1 MKKLKRILFI
11 AKFLSRKKIIFGNIN
26 KVDILIFGNSPK
38 NFKFKKVVKVKQL
51 TNEIYFGILLLSFI
65 KFLFFTSNKTLIN
78 LTNIYFVLL
87 IKKLSPK
94 IAIGHEIN
102 FTIFKFKKFFPEK
115 KAIVYQ
121 FVHWRNIHKDHAKR
135 ILPKNVNC
143 DYFFVFDQK
152 SKKFLNFLK
161 TKFII
166 SGSVKNNEIS
176 TSKRKKLYDI
186 MFISEYRP
194 EYLKNNER
202 IRSKKLIRMINQ
214 SNDTQVY
221 VLKILNKLIKKTGI
235 KVCVALSS
243 VRSEK
248 RISISLNEEIDFFSK
263 HLDKFYY
270 ENLSSYRLA
279 DKSKLCISL
288 SSTLGPEL
296 LAKKM
301 KVFLLMI
308 RKQRWLDWEFLP
320 SIEGGYWYKGYDEN
334 KIAKKID
341 YLLNLKSHEW
351 TSELRKKNISYEYDK
366 NNSKLKSLVYSLLK
380 KNAHKV

>member
-1 MKKLKRILFI
+1 MI
-11 AKFLSRKKIIFGNIN
+11 
-26 KVDILIFGNSPK
+26 DI
-38 NFKFKKVVKVKQL
+38 
-51 TNEIYFGILLLSFI
+51 
-65 KFLFFTSNKTLIN
+65 
-78 LTNIYFVLL
+78 
-87 IKKLSPK
+87 
-94 IAIGHEIN
+94 
-102 FTIFKFKKFFPEK
+102 
-115 KAIVYQ
+115 
-121 FVHWRNIHKDHAKR
+121 
-135 ILPKNVNC
+135 
-143 DYFFVFDQK
+143 
-152 SKKFLNFLK
+152 
-161 TKFII
+161 
-166 SGSVKNNEIS
+166 
-176 TSKRKKLYDI
+176 RKKLYDI